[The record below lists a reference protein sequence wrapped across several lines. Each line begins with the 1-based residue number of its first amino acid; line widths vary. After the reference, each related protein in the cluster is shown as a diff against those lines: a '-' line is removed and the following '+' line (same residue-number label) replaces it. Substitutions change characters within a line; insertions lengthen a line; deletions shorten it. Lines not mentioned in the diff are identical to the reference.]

1 MHGPWSPL
9 KIRAFR
15 AIWIAGLVSNIG
27 TFMHI
32 AAAAWTM
39 TTLTDSPTLVGLVQ
53 TAWAVPGFL
62 LALYAGAF
70 ADMIDRRRLI
80 SVTSLFAL
88 GVAAVLA
95 VLQWSENLT
104 VALLIFGTFLESVAL
119 TLSAPAFMA
128 LTPELVDEPHLPPA
142 IGLDAVSRNIAQ
154 SVGPA
159 VAGLIIAIINP
170 GAVFAL
176 NAVSFIGIV
185 LVMRNRST
193 TAKVS
198 DSRQAINQVI
208 KYGIKHVAGTKL
220 LRNLALRLAI
230 MLGVTSV
237 LTSVLPIVAKQ
248 SLQVASNG
256 FGLLSGALGVGSVGA
271 VWILPRIRAKFGIE
285 TITLV
290 CSGILV
296 SEYCSFVGYFDHA
309 RGNRIS
315 FYLWCVHDGDAQ
327 HFVLYIYGST
337 TQCVARS
344 GVIVGDVDGL
354 VRYRARHLRLGRRH
368 FIYRCRSS
376 FSCCRDHKLCF
387 GSVQPSGASCG
398 YFSLNAPR
406 KNVMVALSVWRY
418 GSVP

>member
-80 SVTSLFAL
+80 SATSLLAL

-104 VALLIFGTFLESVAL
+104 VELLIFGTFLESVAL

-198 DSRQAINQVI
+198 ESRQAINQVI
-208 KYGIKHVAGTKL
+208 KHGIRHVVGTTL

-248 SLQVASNG
+248 SLKVASNG

-290 CSGILV
+290 AATIWS
-296 SEYCSFVGYFDHA
+296 A
-309 RGNRIS
+309 
-315 FYLWCVHDGDAQ
+315 
-327 HFVLYIYGST
+327 ST
-337 TQCVARS
+337 T
-344 GVIVGDVDGL
+344 L
-354 VRYRARHLRLGRRH
+354 
-368 FIYRCRSS
+368 
-376 FSCCRDHKLCF
+376 
-387 GSVQPSGASCG
+387 
-398 YFSLNAPR
+398 
-406 KNVMVALSVWRY
+406 LSVTTNMLVAISALFICGACTMAMLNTLFSTFMVQLPNALRGR
-418 GSVP
+418 GSSLAMLMVWFGIALGTFIWGAVTSSIGVSQVLVVAAITNFILAVFNRVVLRVFISR

>member
-1 MHGPWSPL
+1 
-9 KIRAFR
+9 
-15 AIWIAGLVSNIG
+15 
-27 TFMHI
+27 MHI

-53 TAWAVPGFL
+53 TAWAVPGFM

-80 SVTSLFAL
+80 SVTSLLAL

-104 VALLIFGTFLESVAL
+104 VELLIFGTFLESVAL

-185 LVMRNRST
+185 LVMRNRTT

-290 CSGILV
+290 AAAFWSLSTAVLSATSTMLVAIASLFICGACTMAMLNTLFSTFMVQLPNALRGRGSSLAMLMVWFGIALGTFVWGAVTSSIGVGQVLV
-296 SEYCSFVGYFDHA
+296 VAAITNCVLAVF
-309 RGNRIS
+309 NRVVLRVVIS
-315 FYLWCVHDGDAQ
+315 H
-327 HFVLYIYGST
+327 
-337 TQCVARS
+337 
-344 GVIVGDVDGL
+344 
-354 VRYRARHLRLGRRH
+354 
-368 FIYRCRSS
+368 
-376 FSCCRDHKLCF
+376 
-387 GSVQPSGASCG
+387 
-398 YFSLNAPR
+398 
-406 KNVMVALSVWRY
+406 
-418 GSVP
+418 